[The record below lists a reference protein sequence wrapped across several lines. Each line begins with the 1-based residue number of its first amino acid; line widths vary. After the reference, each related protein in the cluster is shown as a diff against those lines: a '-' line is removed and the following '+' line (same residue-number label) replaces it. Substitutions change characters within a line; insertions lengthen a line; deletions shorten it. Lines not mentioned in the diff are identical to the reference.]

1 MYGSV
6 SEKPE
11 KPMPARGDG
20 QRILV
25 VDDESRIAELLSTT
39 LELAGYRVGTAAT
52 GSEALAR
59 VGAERPDLV
68 ILDVMLPDLD
78 GFTVCR
84 RLVAADEDHP
94 PVLFLTARDSLDSLV
109 TGLGIGGNDYVTKP
123 FRIAEVLARVQALLR
138 TRNRRRK
145 EPSPHYADLVLDD
158 TTRQARRGR
167 RALELTPAEF
177 RLLRYLLVNAGQVLS
192 KEQIGE
198 HLWLADH
205 RRYGDN
211 AIEKLVSRLR
221 HKVDEAGPALI
232 HTRRGFGYWL
242 GQLTTV

>member
-6 SEKPE
+6 SEKPV
-11 KPMPARGDG
+11 PARGDG

-39 LELAGYRVGTAAT
+39 LELAGYQVGTAAT
-52 GSEALAR
+52 GGEALDR
-59 VGAERPDLV
+59 VGRERPDLV

-109 TGLGIGGNDYVTKP
+109 TGLGIGGGDYVTKP
-123 FRIAEVLARVQALLR
+123 FRIAEVLARVQVLLR
-138 TRNRRRK
+138 GRRRGVRAE
-145 EPSPHYADLVLDD
+145 EPPRYADLVLDD

-167 RALELTPAEF
+167 RALDLTPAEY
-177 RLLRYLLVNAGQVLS
+177 RLLRYLLANAGRVVS

-198 HLWLADH
+198 HLWFKDH
-205 RRYGDN
+205 RAYGDN
-211 AIEKLVSRLR
+211 AIEKLISRLR
-221 HKVDEAGPALI
+221 HKVDEAEPALI
-232 HTRRGFGYWL
+232 HTRRGFGYCL
-242 GQLTTV
+242 GRLTAE

>member
-11 KPMPARGDG
+11 KPAPARGGG
-20 QRILV
+20 QHILV
-25 VDDESRIAELLSTT
+25 VDDETRIAELLATT

-52 GSEALAR
+52 GGEALDR
-59 VGAERPDLV
+59 VGRERPDLV
-68 ILDVMLPDLD
+68 ILDVMLPDMD

-123 FRIAEVLARVQALLR
+123 FRIAEVLARVQAQLR
-138 TRNRRRK
+138 TRSRRRE
-145 EPSPHYADLVLDD
+145 EPSPRYADLVLDD
-158 TTRQARRGR
+158 TTRQARRGQR
-167 RALELTPAEF
+167 TLALTPGEF

-198 HLWLADH
+198 HLWLAEH

-221 HKVDEAGPALI
+221 HKVDGAGPALI

-242 GQLTTV
+242 GRLAQI

>member
-1 MYGSV
+1 VYGSV
-6 SEKPE
+6 SEKPV
-11 KPMPARGDG
+11 PARGDG

-39 LELAGYRVGTAAT
+39 LELAGYQVGTVATGGEALDRVG
-52 GSEALAR
+52 R
-59 VGAERPDLV
+59 ERPDLV

-94 PVLFLTARDSLDSLV
+94 PVLFLTARDSLDAMV
-109 TGLGIGGNDYVTKP
+109 TGLGIGANDYVTKP
-123 FRIAEVLARVQALLR
+123 FRIAEVLARVQVLLR
-138 TRNRRRK
+138 GRPRGRQEDAPPR
-145 EPSPHYADLVLDD
+145 YADLVLDD

-167 RALELTPAEF
+167 RALDLTPAEY
-177 RLLRYLLVNAGQVLS
+177 RLLRYLLVNAGRVVS

-198 HLWLADH
+198 HLWFKDH
-205 RRYGDN
+205 KSYGDN
-211 AIEKLVSRLR
+211 AIEKLISRLR
-221 HKVDEAGPALI
+221 HKVDEEDPALI

-242 GQLTTV
+242 GGLTAP

>member
-6 SEKPE
+6 SEKPA
-11 KPMPARGDG
+11 PARGDG

-39 LELAGYRVGTAAT
+39 LELAGYQVGTAAT
-52 GSEALAR
+52 GGEALDR
-59 VGAERPDLV
+59 VGRERPDLV

-109 TGLGIGGNDYVTKP
+109 TGLGIGANDYVTKP
-123 FRIAEVLARVQALLR
+123 FRIAEVLARVQVLLR
-138 TRNRRRK
+138 GRPRRAR
-145 EPSPHYADLVLDD
+145 EEAPPRYADLVLDD
-158 TTRQARRGR
+158 TTRQARRGC
-167 RALELTPAEF
+167 RALDLTPAEY
-177 RLLRYLLVNAGQVLS
+177 RLLRYLLVNAGRVVS
-192 KEQIGE
+192 KEQIGG
-198 HLWLADH
+198 HLWFKDH
-205 RRYGDN
+205 RSYGDN
-211 AIEKLVSRLR
+211 AIEKLISRLR
-221 HKVDEAGPALI
+221 HKVDGEAPALI

-242 GQLTTV
+242 GRLTAV

>member
-6 SEKPE
+6 SEKPG
-11 KPMPARGDG
+11 PARGDG

-39 LELAGYRVGTAAT
+39 LELAGYQVGTAAT
-52 GSEALAR
+52 GGEALDR
-59 VGAERPDLV
+59 VGRERPDLV

-84 RLVAADEDHP
+84 RMVAADEDHP

-123 FRIAEVLARVQALLR
+123 FRIAEVLARVQVLLR
-138 TRNRRRK
+138 GRRRRAR
-145 EPSPHYADLVLDD
+145 EEAPPRYADLVLDD

-167 RALELTPAEF
+167 RTLELTPAEY
-177 RLLRYLLVNAGQVLS
+177 RLLRYLLVNAGRVVS

-198 HLWLADH
+198 HLWFKDH
-205 RRYGDN
+205 RSYGDN
-211 AIEKLVSRLR
+211 AIEKLISRLR
-221 HKVDEAGPALI
+221 HKVDEDGPALI

-242 GQLTTV
+242 GRLAAV